1 MKVSNKILWVAIGGL
16 FGCVVA
22 LLLFIRVS
30 TAPLIDRVEPERSV
44 SGSKQPISQSY
55 PLKYFSGIHASGK
68 WNLKLQRGETYRVE
82 IEAPE
87 YLMGGL
93 IVEKEKD
100 VLNLGLEK
108 GWRLKGGEL
117 KARVTMPSLKS
128 LRASGSTT
136 AYMNGFESERL
147 KIRASG
153 STKLGGQANKIYYLT
168 LKGSGS
174 TQLDL
179 MGNPVTFAEID
190 LSGSSTIS
198 VSMAGGDLKGS
209 ISGSGTV
216 VYDGEIRDQE
226 VRISGSGSVK
236 RKKKSL

>member
-153 STKLGGQANKIYYLT
+153 STKLGGAGQQNLLSDSQGFRFNPIGLDGQPGNFCRDRSFR
-168 LKGSGS
+168 LFNDFREHGRRRFKG
-174 TQLDL
+174 Q
-179 MGNPVTFAEID
+179 
-190 LSGSSTIS
+190 
-198 VSMAGGDLKGS
+198 
-209 ISGSGTV
+209 
-216 VYDGEIRDQE
+216 YQRIRNGCL
-226 VRISGSGSVK
+226 R
-236 RKKKSL
+236 R